1 MKGFDVTGLLRFIR
15 APVFFLGLLFS
26 AIAAFVICAAVSVGS
41 WCEDALRWLGYR
53 SRPAW
58 LPPVLGIIGYVGLG
72 VAGPAYLG
80 GSLIGWPGAV
90 LGPLLML
97 GLIAVLGRW

>member
-1 MKGFDVTGLLRFIR
+1 MTDFGKITARIVR
-15 APVFFLGLLFS
+15 APVFLVGLLIS
-26 AIAAFVICAAVSVGS
+26 AIPAFFICAVVSVGS
-41 WCEDALRWLGYR
+41 WCEDGLRWIGYR

-58 LPPVLGIIGYVGLG
+58 LPAALGIVGYVGLG

-80 GSLIGWPGAV
+80 GSLIGWPGAI